1 MVGGGVDIDQRRLY
15 NQHMDE
21 FVDSREALRLLG
33 IKPASLYSY
42 VSRGVIRRVQDKGS
56 GASLYSRADIE
67 RQIARKGA
75 RKGHR
80 ATAGA
85 SLQWGDPVLESSIS
99 FIEADGPYYRG
110 VSFRTLADSPFPAF
124 ERSAELLWSG
134 LLPSEEVRWQATQN
148 ERAAGAS
155 PHERAQRKLLCLL
168 TEADGP
174 TLDISLVLARKV
186 ITSIASDGRSSEGL
200 SIAELF
206 AKHWGIRG
214 PERMIDAAL
223 VACAEHELNSS
234 TFVARNIASTG
245 AHLVQCLLGAVA
257 AHSGPKHG
265 GASLQ
270 LEKLL
275 HEVQS
280 PSSARKLLAAAVASE
295 KPLPGFGHP
304 LYPKGD
310 PRAIFLFELT
320 ERYAQKSL
328 SSSRVG
334 KLCKVAEEE
343 YGLKPNIDAGL
354 VALAEC
360 IGAPEGT
367 ASELF
372 LVGRFA
378 GWIAHVLDQRLKRVL
393 LRPRAHYTDSG
404 PAPL

>member
-1 MVGGGVDIDQRRLY
+1 
-15 NQHMDE
+15 MDE

-33 IKPASLYSY
+33 VKPASLYSY
-42 VSRGVIRRVQDKGS
+42 VSRGVISRVKDQSSGS
-56 GASLYSRADIE
+56 SLYSRADIE

-85 SLQWGDPVLESSIS
+85 SLQWGDPVLETSIS

-110 VSFRTLADSPFPAF
+110 VCFRTLADSPFPAF

-134 LLPSEEVRWQATQN
+134 LLPSEEVRWRLPRS
-148 ERAAGAS
+148 ERPGGAS
-155 PHERAQRKLLCLL
+155 PHEQAQRQLLGLL
-168 TEADGP
+168 AEPDGP
-174 TLDISLVLARKV
+174 TLDVSFALARKV
-186 ITSIASDGRSSEGL
+186 ISSIASSGMGSQGL
-200 SIAELF
+200 AVAELLT
-206 AKHWGIRG
+206 KRLGIRG
-214 PERMIDAAL
+214 TERIIDGAL

-265 GASLQ
+265 GASAQ

-275 HEVQS
+275 NQVRS
-280 PSSARKLLAAAVASE
+280 PSSARKVLAAAIAQE
-295 KPLPGFGHP
+295 EPLPGFGHP

-310 PRAIFLFELT
+310 PRAIFLFELA
-320 ERYAQKSL
+320 EGHAPKSL

-343 YGLKPNIDAGL
+343 YGLKPNIDAAL
-354 VALAEC
+354 VAVGEC

-367 ASELF
+367 ASQLF

-378 GWIAHVLDQRLKRVL
+378 GWIAHVLEQRAKRML
-393 LRPRAHYTDSG
+393 LRPRAHYTHSRPG
-404 PAPL
+404 SPG